1 MSLSFGT
8 DGVRGV
14 ANAELT
20 PELALALGRAAA
32 RVLGGSRFV
41 IGRDTRRSGMLIE
54 AALSAGLA
62 SEGCHVERL
71 GILPTPAVAW
81 LSATEDVPGVMIS
94 ASHNS
99 FGDNG
104 VKFFAP
110 GGRKL
115 SDDLEARFESE
126 LATIQSGDGS
136 GSGSGGQ
143 RVKQVPTGADV
154 GDIVERTDVANRYG
168 ESVAASL
175 GNRGLDDLF
184 IVLDCANGAASEVA
198 PAIFRGLGAT
208 VEVLAANPDG
218 CNINETCGSTH
229 PENLQRAVVSL
240 HADLGLALDGD
251 ADRVVA
257 VDHRGEL
264 VDGDQLIA
272 ISALDM
278 ASRGLLRDN
287 TVVVTVMTNLGFRL
301 AMIERG
307 LEVIETQVGDRY
319 VLEAL
324 EAGGFSLGGEQSGH
338 LIFSDLATTG
348 DGVLSGVQVLDAVC
362 RTGRSL
368 AELADEAMT
377 RLPQV
382 LRNVSV
388 ANSHSGLVDKLRDEI
403 GAIEADLNMNG
414 ERGRVLVRP
423 SGTEPVVRVMAE
435 ASTMARAQDA
445 VQRLIEAVQR
455 VCD

>member
-32 RVLGGSRFV
+32 RVLGSSRFV

-81 LSATEDVPGVMIS
+81 LSATEEVPGAMIS

-115 SDDLEARFESE
+115 SDDLEALFESE
-126 LATIQSGDGS
+126 LATIQSGD
-136 GSGSGGQ
+136 GSGGQ

-218 CNINETCGSTH
+218 CNINETCGSTY

-272 ISALDM
+272 ICAVDM

-287 TVVVTVMTNLGFRL
+287 SVVVTVMTNLGFRL

-348 DGVLSGVQVLDAVC
+348 DGVLSGVQVLDVVC
-362 RTGRSL
+362 RTGRPL

-388 ANSHSGLVDKLRDEI
+388 VNGHSGLVDKLRDEI
-403 GAIEADLNMNG
+403 SAIEADLNRNG

-435 ASTMARAQDA
+435 ASTMARAEDA
-445 VQRLIEAVQR
+445 VQQLIEAVQR